1 MKKKPLMSKKLWMA
15 LAAMGIN
22 IGAYWMEIQH
32 LYAFVTPEQIT
43 AFTNLSRDFH
53 WVTALIIATY
63 LGVQGVLD
71 WKHNTASTVAQA
83 ASFVSEK
90 IDKKEVIDETIKK
103 LDVHVDVIE
112 QGVNGPEL
120 KPFGG
125 QANEE

>member
-1 MKKKPLMSKKLWMA
+1 MSKSRVSKKLWMA

-22 IGAYWMEIQH
+22 VGAYWMEIQH
-32 LYAFVTPEQIT
+32 LYAFVMPEQIT

-71 WKHNTASTVAQA
+71 WKHNTSSTVAQVA
-83 ASFVSEK
+83 NFVSEK
-90 IDKKEVIDETIKK
+90 VDKKEVIDETIKK
-103 LDVHVDVIE
+103 LDVHVGILE

-125 QANEE
+125 QASEE

>member
-1 MKKKPLMSKKLWMA
+1 MSKGRISKKLWMA

-32 LYAFVTPEQIT
+32 LYAFVMPEQIT
-43 AFTNLSRDFH
+43 AFVSLSRDFH

-71 WKHNTASTVAQA
+71 WKHNTSSAVGQV

-90 IDKKEVIDETIKK
+90 VDSKKVVDETIKK

-112 QGVNGPEL
+112 EGVNGPEL
-120 KPFGG
+120 KPFGTY
-125 QANEE
+125 ANEE